1 MLGTFWKL
9 QKLIPSKKNPVLIE
23 KISLRKTQ
31 KNRQSAKI
39 NSCKNF
45 VPRGK
50 SFFKKQFILI
60 CESGERICPFMHE
73 LDVLSP
79 QAWGLC
85 IILESWQI

>member
-9 QKLIPSKKNPVLIE
+9 QKLIPSKKNQSVLIE
-23 KISLRKTQ
+23 KISSRKTQ
-31 KNRQSAKI
+31 KNPQSAEI

-60 CESGERICPFMHE
+60 CESGERICP
-73 LDVLSP
+73 
-79 QAWGLC
+79 LC
-85 IILESWQI
+85 MR